1 MHVGGVM
8 MKVNF
13 YKFNEIDDSKL
24 KFAVIMARYNNQWIF
39 VKHKERD
46 TWEIPGGHRE
56 ENETIRETAD
66 RELREETG
74 ALRFKLS
81 AISIYS
87 VIRDKDDTKDY
98 DESYGALFFA
108 DIEEL
113 GELPDLEIGE
123 VSLFNDQPKNLTY
136 PLIQPYLFHKVSRI
150 YTLDSKL
157 KINKPISIR

>member
-1 MHVGGVM
+1 

-13 YKFNEIDDSKL
+13 YKFNEVEDDKL
-24 KFAVIMARYNNQWIF
+24 KFAVIMARYMNQWIF

-56 ENETIRETAD
+56 ENESIKDTAH

-74 ALRFKLS
+74 AIKFKLT

-87 VIRDKDDTKDY
+87 VVRESNDTDDY

-113 GELPDLEIGE
+113 GQLPNLEIVE
-123 VSLFNDQPKNLTY
+123 ICLFNNQPKNLTY
-136 PLIQPYLFHKVSRI
+136 PLIQPHLFNKVSRV
-150 YTLDSKL
+150 YTLDNRSRFNNL
-157 KINKPISIR
+157 

>member
-1 MHVGGVM
+1 

-13 YKFNEIDDSKL
+13 YKFNEIEDDKL
-24 KFAVIMARYNNQWIF
+24 KFAVIMARYMNQWIF

-56 ENETIRETAD
+56 EKESIKETAN

-74 ALRFKLS
+74 AIKFKLN
-81 AISIYS
+81 AISVYS
-87 VIRDKDDTKDY
+87 VVKEKNDTYDY

-113 GELPDLEIGE
+113 GQLPNLEIGE
-123 VSLFNDQPKNLTY
+123 ICLFSKQPTNLTY
-136 PLIQPYLFHKVSRI
+136 PLIQPHLFNKVSRI
-150 YTLDSKL
+150 YTLDNELKL
-157 KINKPISIR
+157 NRPISIR

>member
-1 MHVGGVM
+1 

-13 YKFNEIDDSKL
+13 YKFNEIDDYKL
-24 KFAVIMARYNNQWIF
+24 KFAVIMARYMNQWIF

-56 ENETIRETAD
+56 ENESIKDTAN

-74 ALRFKLS
+74 AIKFKLNPVN
-81 AISIYS
+81 IYS
-87 VIRDKDDTKDY
+87 VARESNDT

-113 GELPDLEIGE
+113 GQLPNLEIE
-123 VSLFNDQPKNLTY
+123 EICLFNNQPKNLTY
-136 PLIQPYLFHKVSRI
+136 PLIQPHLFNKVSRI
-150 YTLDSKL
+150 YTLDGRARL
-157 KINKPISIR
+157 NEPISIR